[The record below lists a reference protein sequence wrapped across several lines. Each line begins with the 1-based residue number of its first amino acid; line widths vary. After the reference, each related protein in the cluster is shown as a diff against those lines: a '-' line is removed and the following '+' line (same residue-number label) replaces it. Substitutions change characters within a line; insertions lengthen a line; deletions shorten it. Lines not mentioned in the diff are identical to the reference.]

1 MVVNGEELQIS
12 AGMTVEE
19 WLDQRELKSKLIV
32 VEINER
38 ILKQEEWGNNVL
50 QAGDRLEIITFV
62 GGG

>member
-1 MVVNGEELQIS
+1 
-12 AGMTVEE
+12 MTVEE